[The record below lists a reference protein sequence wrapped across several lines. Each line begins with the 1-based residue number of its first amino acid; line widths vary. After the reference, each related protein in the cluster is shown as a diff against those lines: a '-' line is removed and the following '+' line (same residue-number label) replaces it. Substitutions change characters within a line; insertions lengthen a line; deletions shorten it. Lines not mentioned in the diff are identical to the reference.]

1 MVNPYFGCTH
11 ACSFCYARFM
21 LKFHKSEHA
30 WGKFVEPKINLPDV
44 LLKES
49 KKAIGKKILFS
60 SVTDCYQPV
69 EREFG
74 ITRQCLKILSSQNCS
89 VLVLTKSSLAARDAD
104 LVPSFK
110 SFTFGMSASYHD
122 DRIRECFEVG
132 TASIEDR
139 AKTLKLMK
147 EAGAKTW
154 LFVSPFLPGIT
165 NLEAILEKFR
175 GTVDSFSVEAI
186 NLYSSTLKGLS
197 SSIARAGSN
206 FESLK
211 KKAKD
216 PYYWEQAKLEAF
228 ETSKKV
234 GLNLEEFYFHTGS

>member
-1 MVNPYFGCTH
+1 
-11 ACSFCYARFM
+11 M
-21 LKFHKSEHA
+21 LKFHKSEHQ

-44 LLKES
+44 LLNES
-49 KKAIGKKILFS
+49 KKAAGKKILFS

-69 EREFG
+69 EKEFG
-74 ITRQCLKILSSQNCS
+74 ITRECLKILSQKDCHVS
-89 VLVLTKSSLAARDAD
+89 VLTKSSLASRDAD
-104 LVPSFK
+104 LVSKFK

-132 TASIEDR
+132 TARMEDR

-147 EAGAKTW
+147 EAGARTW

-165 NLEAILEKFR
+165 NLEAILEIFH

-197 SSIARAGSN
+197 ASVASAGFD
-206 FESLK
+206 FENLK
-211 KKAKD
+211 KHAKD
-216 PYYWEQAKLEAF
+216 PYYWEQTKLEACQ
-228 ETSKKV
+228 TAKQAR
-234 GLNLEEFYFHTGS
+234 LNLDEFYFHTSS

>member
-1 MVNPYFGCTH
+1 
-11 ACSFCYARFM
+11 M
-21 LKFHKSEHA
+21 LKFHKSEHQ
-30 WGKFVEPKINLPDV
+30 WGCFVEPKINLPDV
-44 LLKES
+44 LQGES
-49 KKAIGKKILFS
+49 KKAFGKKILFS

-69 EREFG
+69 EKEFG
-74 ITRQCLKILSSQNCS
+74 ITRGCLRILAECGCHVS
-89 VLVLTKSSLAARDAD
+89 VLTKSSLAARDAD

-132 TASIEDR
+132 TASIEER

-165 NLEAILEKFR
+165 NLEAILEKFC

-228 ETSKKV
+228 ETSKKI